1 MSRPLNVLI
10 IGGGPVGL
18 MTARL
23 LLQQDD
29 KNRFEISV
37 LEKRPEYVRD
47 QVLLVDEMTI
57 SLMPDEVVKAIWDD
71 ALEGCWVLP
80 PIANSSGT
88 CYRKQV
94 PIWSQTR
101 PRQFAYDGLDHVPT
115 ATVSIGT
122 FERHMLDWLRRTY
135 PVPRFVL
142 LRPDSAD
149 EPFDIVL
156 RPDSVTLNGKK
167 LAVDVLIGA
176 DGAGSQVR
184 SQVLRT
190 DTVPLFAN
198 DDMFRMT
205 GVTVI
210 AKMPPYT
217 VPRLDPPSFELTRAK
232 IRESLA
238 RPAQGYER
246 WRLFKLPDGT
256 NYFAFLITPRE
267 RPYFMKFIRDKDLDS
282 PAAEFLINR
291 MATICRSSG
300 TVDCD
305 RMTIETIATFDVMPQ
320 MSRIFSRSDG
330 KFPVYLV
337 GDALATT
344 NFFSGTGMNDG
355 IYMGNFLVNDLVN
368 PEHYDGTD
376 QDLGRIPV
384 DRYRKLMLHWIY
396 DMMSGA
402 SRVTFNRLLIDQDPR
417 EPEFELERRWG
428 LRPETDEKQTK

>member
-1 MSRPLNVLI
+1 MQRPLNVMI
-10 IGGGPVGL
+10 VGGGPVGL

-23 LLQQDD
+23 LLEQD
-29 KNRFEISV
+29 KNNRYRVSV
-37 LEKRPEYVRD
+37 LEKRPEYTRD
-47 QVLLVDEMTI
+47 QVLLIDEMTI

-80 PIANSSGT
+80 PMANSSGT

-94 PIWSQTR
+94 PIWSDTR
-101 PRQFAYDGLDHVPT
+101 PRQFAYDGLDHIPT

-135 PVPRFVL
+135 PVQRFVS

-149 EPFDIVL
+149 EPFEITL
-156 RPDSVTLNGKK
+156 KPDSVKLNGKK
-167 LAVDVLIGA
+167 LAVDILIGA

-184 SQVLRT
+184 SQILRS

-198 DDMFRMT
+198 DDLFKMT

-210 AKMPPYT
+210 AKLPPYT
-217 VPRLDPPSFELTRAK
+217 VQRLDPPSFELTRAK

-238 RPAQGYER
+238 RPANGYER
-246 WRLFKLPDGT
+246 WRLFRLPDGT

-267 RPYFMKFIRDKDLDS
+267 RPYFAEFIRHKDMDS
-282 PAAEFLINR
+282 PAAEFLIDR
-291 MATICRSSG
+291 MAFICRSSG

-305 RMTIETIATFDVMPQ
+305 RMTIESIATFDVVPQ
-320 MSRIFSRSDG
+320 MSRIFSRLEPS
-330 KFPVYLV
+330 FPVYLV

-355 IYMGNFLVNDLVN
+355 VYMANFLTNEMN
-368 PEHYDGTD
+368 HPERYDGTER
-376 QDLGRIPV
+376 DLGRIPV
-384 DRYRKLMLHWIY
+384 DRYRKLMLHWVY

-402 SRVTFNRLLIDQDPR
+402 SRVTFNRLRLEDDPR
-417 EPEFELERRWG
+417 EPEFELEHNYR
-428 LRPETDEKQTK
+428 LRPETTENK